1 MINNMEE
8 ESDTME
14 KVKKVGF
21 SDLSNEIS
29 KEKEMK

>member
-8 ESDTME
+8 ESDT